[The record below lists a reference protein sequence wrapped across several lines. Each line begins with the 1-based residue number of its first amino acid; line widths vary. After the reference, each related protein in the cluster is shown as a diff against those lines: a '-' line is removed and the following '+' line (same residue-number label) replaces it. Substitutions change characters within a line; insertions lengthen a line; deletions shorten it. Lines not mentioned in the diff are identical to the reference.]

1 MYLSVF
7 TGSFFTFWDLH
18 LVPPLLIY
26 WVFSV
31 YPLSLSHF
39 SPSPSFSRRRLLV
52 LNQSSSKKGMC
63 VCSRGVVGDNSGLIR
78 AFQRKLIVFFRF

>member
-7 TGSFFTFWDLH
+7 TRSFFTFWDLH

-31 YPLSLSHF
+31 YPLSLSLSF
-39 SPSPSFSRRRLLV
+39 LSVPLFLSSPFASS
-52 LNQSSSKKGMC
+52 QSK
-63 VCSRGVVGDNSGLIR
+63 
-78 AFQRKLIVFFRF
+78 Q